1 MYISKTECSVGEY
14 QTFLNEING
23 QNDLLTKVY
32 QEEWMNLKPFKSY
45 YEAFHDTYGYIKN
58 MPVVNIS
65 QAGAEAYCRWL
76 TKKYNDS
83 NEKEFKKVVFRL
95 PSKKEWLLAYNKYSD
110 KIELFDKLFF
120 LEKAK
125 SDSNMEANGWSA
137 DDLMSD
143 LGNSQNVIQMME
155 YINSDECEKH
165 FLVCRTEFPELKSTP
180 IKHMNTNVSE
190 WLKEEN
196 TAIGNNWRT
205 IDYAFKGAPTLPL
218 SSETFKAEFPA
229 PTIGFRV
236 LWKSLKNR
244 H

>member
-1 MYISKTECSVGEY
+1 
-14 QTFLNEING
+14 
-23 QNDLLTKVY
+23 
-32 QEEWMNLKPFKSY
+32 
-45 YEAFHDTYGYIKN
+45 

-155 YINSDECEKH
+155 YIN
-165 FLVCRTEFPELKSTP
+165 
-180 IKHMNTNVSE
+180 
-190 WLKEEN
+190 
-196 TAIGNNWRT
+196 
-205 IDYAFKGAPTLPL
+205 
-218 SSETFKAEFPA
+218 
-229 PTIGFRV
+229 
-236 LWKSLKNR
+236 
-244 H
+244 